1 MSIFRRALVSALFLF
16 CIANLAVAAGK
27 TENVIM
33 ITIDGMRWQEIFCG
47 ADSAL
52 LNGYYGGVQ
61 DLTMTRGRF
70 WRETPEARR
79 EAMMPFFW
87 GVIAKQGQIFGD
99 PERRC
104 DAMITNGKKISYPGY
119 SEMFCGFADPK
130 IETNDRIPNPNIN
143 VLEWLHQKPSF
154 KGRVAAFGTWDRLP
168 FILNTARS
176 GLPCLSGWKEIDD
189 EQLSEKEREINEV
202 VRDMTRLW
210 HDNTFDVVSAHASME
225 YIRKHKPR
233 VFYLMFGETDEWAH
247 LRRYDR
253 YLEAAQKNDD
263 LIKRMWEMV
272 QAMPQYAG
280 KTSLILL
287 CDHGRGATVL
297 DWIDHSKKTV
307 GAERI
312 WMAVLG
318 PDTPPM
324 GVRSDVAVTQSQIA
338 ATVAAL
344 LGEDFCATS
353 ERVAKPL
360 PGVMK

>member
-1 MSIFRRALVSALFLF
+1 MGSLRTLIVSILILLIGGSVA
-16 CIANLAVAAGK
+16 AAGK
-27 TENVIM
+27 TENVIV
-33 ITIDGMRWQEIFCG
+33 ITIDGMRWQEIFNG

-52 LNGYYGGVQ
+52 LNGYYGGVA
-61 DLTMTRGRF
+61 DVSMTKTRF
-70 WRETPEARR
+70 WREGPEARR

-87 GVIAKQGQIFGD
+87 GTIGRQGQIFGD
-99 PERRC
+99 PEKRC
-104 DAMITNGKKISYPGY
+104 DAMITNTRKISSPGY

-143 VLEWLHQKPSF
+143 VLEFLNGKPSF
-154 KGRVAAFGTWDRLP
+154 KGKVAAFGTWDRLP

-176 GLPCLSGWKEIDD
+176 GIPCLSGWKPIED

-202 VRDMTRLW
+202 VNDMTRLW

-253 YLEAAQKNDD
+253 YLEAAQKNDE
-263 LIKRMWEMV
+263 LIKRIWEMM

-297 DWIDHSKKTV
+297 DWVDHNKKIV

-318 PDTPPM
+318 PDTPPV
-324 GVRSDVAVTQSQIA
+324 GARSDVSVTQSQIA
-338 ATVAAL
+338 ATIAAL
-344 LGEDFCATS
+344 LGEDFCTTS
-353 ERVAKPL
+353 EKVARPL
-360 PGVMK
+360 PGVVK